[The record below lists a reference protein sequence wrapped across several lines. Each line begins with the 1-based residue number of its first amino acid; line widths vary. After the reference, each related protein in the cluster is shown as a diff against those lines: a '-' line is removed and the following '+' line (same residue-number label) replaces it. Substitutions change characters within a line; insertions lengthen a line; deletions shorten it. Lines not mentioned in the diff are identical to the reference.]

1 MKGKIRFLFLLLMF
15 LVFLPTN
22 IFAEDKILETKD
34 ISSESVSL
42 DEVQVSKDE
51 QSAIKESER
60 KDLDKKDLEQEI
72 VEESEVLLTEEVE
85 EADTEDLEKQETII
99 EDDSQ
104 DNGSELEISEVENP
118 EAVKTSGGGG
128 SSGGGSG
135 SFSSGG
141 GSSGGSGSGYVSAS
155 NSFLIQKI
163 NEKGNPMKVAF
174 KITNLGTGESHIVI
188 TNENGIS
195 QDIIPSQFKVKD
207 FIIIKADT
215 TEDALRDHHFET
227 HDINNKPHD
236 RYPKKPDLF
245 PEKKAKID
253 VNMPDV
259 NIEGPKV
266 DVDIPDVN
274 IEGPKVD
281 IEGPKVDIEG
291 PDVDIKVPAP
301 NKNDKFLNDDKF
313 YKYADLE
320 KYTYVKFSD
329 IEPTKPAKKGTVKVR
344 IDYGYGKKEGR
355 GNWYYGNYHEVVAKF
370 LPANL
375 SDELIYENITKD
387 QVDNLDKETLEKKI
401 KEYARQR
408 FSRFYAINKM
418 DPLGSDVYAYKYSV
432 EFTNDSNEYDESYID
447 RCNTYKFE
455 ELRTDTNVNYSLKTF
470 YVKIKNEKSEDGKI
484 TRQLYMGD
492 TLDNITKE
500 PDFYLMPTPL
510 PPVGPVPPV
519 GPNVP
524 TPGPKVY
531 SQGSDGLEISNAN
544 VPVPVGGG
552 SSGGGG
558 GGSSVGGSGSGK
570 GVPLGTPV
578 FKIVNEKFNF
588 KTFASDAN
596 NKDKKVLE
604 QGGKTQ
610 VTDKISFGKLS
621 EGKEYKFVGKLI
633 NKRTGEEVKTE
644 KPIVYETGK
653 LTSTNGEATI
663 TITFDSSKYE
673 DGDEFVLIYDI
684 FEDGKLA
691 GFEKDL
697 NNKAQSFK
705 IVATTPP
712 PEEETPPPEEETP
725 PPKEETP
732 PSEEET
738 PPVEKE
744 VEKENPKE
752 ELVAVSEKTV
762 TPTPDYI
769 APKTYDPGI
778 GLNVFTA
785 ILSGAAFTFLRKRR

>member
-1 MKGKIRFLFLLLMF
+1 MKGKIRFLILLLMF
-15 LVFLPTN
+15 LVFLPAN
-22 IFAEDKILETKD
+22 IFAEDKIVEAIDK
-34 ISSESVSL
+34 SSESVSL

-51 QSAIKESER
+51 QSAVKESER

-72 VEESEVLLTEEVE
+72 VEESEALLTEEVE

-104 DNGSELEISEVENP
+104 DNGSELEISDIQEVE
-118 EAVKTSGGGG
+118 AVRGG

-135 SFSSGG
+135 DFSSGG
-141 GSSGGSGSGYVSAS
+141 GSSGGTGSGYVSAS
-155 NSFLIQKI
+155 NSFLIEKI

-236 RYPKKPDLF
+236 SYPKKPDLF

-266 DVDIPDVN
+266 DVDIPDFN

-281 IEGPKVDIEG
+281 IDGPKVDIDG

-301 NKNDKFLNDDKF
+301 NKNDKFLSDDKF
-313 YKYADLE
+313 YKYSDLE

-329 IEPTKPAKKGTVKVR
+329 IEPTKPANKGTVKVR

-432 EFTNDSNEYDESYID
+432 EFTNDSNEYDESYKSYID

-470 YVKIKNEKSEDGKI
+470 YVKIKNEKSKNGKI
-484 TRQLYMGD
+484 TKQLYMGD
-492 TLDNITKE
+492 SLDNITKK

-510 PPVGPVPPV
+510 PPIGPVPPV
-519 GPNVP
+519 GPVP
-524 TPGPKVY
+524 PNPGDTVTPAPA
-531 SQGSDGLEISNAN
+531 QGSANLENSDINIA
-544 VPVPVGGG
+544 VPVGG

-558 GGSSVGGSGSGK
+558 GGSSVGGSGSGT

-578 FKIVNEKFNF
+578 FKVVNEKFNF

-596 NKDKKVLE
+596 DKDKKVLE
-604 QGGKTQ
+604 QGGRTQ

-663 TITFDSSKYE
+663 TITFDSSEYE

-705 IVATTPP
+705 IAATTPP

-725 PPKEETP
+725 PP
-732 PSEEET
+732 EEET

-752 ELVAVSEKTV
+752 ELVVVSEKTV
-762 TPTPDYI
+762 KPTPDYI

-785 ILSGAAFTFLRKRR
+785 ILSGAALTFLRKRR